1 MSPGFRVTYNKNRF
15 IWTSKTVFNNTS
27 RSELQQHKI
36 TFRGVLF
43 CWCVHFFLS
52 PYWYSPH
59 ICKSMYNLV
68 FKNFSGFSW
77 IFVAHIYVKTMFHYK
92 IIKEMYHM
100 LKVTRAGMTLC
111 TCVSSMAWAAAVGS
125 VSQSP
130 YQCARVCPTTRPS
143 FQIFWDTQAKEKHSR
158 RCPSSTPWCK
168 PCARWTY
175 ASSCV
180 GFMPL
185 SVRQGKRSGPAGHSV
200 RKPDG
205 TVRDWCP
212 ILAFPGQKN
221 CNAAH
226 SQRKCAYQ

>member
-1 MSPGFRVTYNKNRF
+1 MSYNSTWLPFVVSCSADVFIFFCHHTDIPIIFASLCIIWYLKIFQALVGFLFHIFT
-15 IWTSKTVFNNTS
+15 FN
-27 RSELQQHKI
+27 
-36 TFRGVLF
+36 
-43 CWCVHFFLS
+43 
-52 PYWYSPH
+52 YY
-59 ICKSMYNLV
+59 
-68 FKNFSGFSW
+68 
-77 IFVAHIYVKTMFHYK
+77 HYK
-92 IIKEMYHM
+92 RKNHM

-111 TCVSSMAWAAAVGS
+111 TCVSSMEWAAAVGS

-180 GFMPL
+180 RFMPL
-185 SVRQGKRSGPAGHSV
+185 SVRQGERSGPAGHSV

-212 ILAFPGQKN
+212 ILAFPGQKS

-226 SQRKCAYQ
+226 SQRKRAYQ